1 MSRTTPQ
8 PDTIYY
14 DGECGLCHRSV
25 RFVLR
30 HDGDPPRFHFA
41 PQQGET
47 FRRLTP
53 GPPGTHGPP
62 DAAGSSPAA
71 GSVVVVTSDGRTLVC
86 SDATIHILR
95 QLGGAWRC
103 MGNLIA
109 IFPRPIRDMGY
120 RLIAGMRRKM
130 FAKPQGLCPML
141 PEVWRGRFLP

>member
-1 MSRTTPQ
+1 MPPTNPQ
-8 PDTIYY
+8 PDTLYY

-47 FRRLTP
+47 FRRL
-53 GPPGTHGPP
+53 PP
-62 DAAGSSPAA
+62 DPGGSVPTA
-71 GSVVVVTSDGRTLVC
+71 GSVVVVTHDGRRLVC

-95 QLGGAWRC
+95 QLGGGWRC

-120 RLIAGMRRKM
+120 RLIARMRRMM
-130 FAKPQGLCPML
+130 FAKPKGLCPML
-141 PEVWRGRFLP
+141 PEAWRGRFLP

>member
-1 MSRTTPQ
+1 MSPTTPQ

-25 RFVLR
+25 QFVLS
-30 HDGDPPRFHFA
+30 HDGDPPCFHFA

-47 FRRLTP
+47 FRRLK
-53 GPPGTHGPP
+53 PGTP
-62 DAAGSSPAA
+62 DTARTA
-71 GSVVVVTSDGRTLVC
+71 GSVVVVTSDGRRLVC

-109 IFPRPIRDMGY
+109 IFPRPIRDAGY
-120 RLIAGMRRKM
+120 RLIARMRRMM

-141 PEVWRGRFLP
+141 PEAWRGRFLP